1 MAVGGR
7 RRVPVLVGAVVLAVL
22 AVAASLAVGN
32 LGIPIGDVWR
42 ALASPDDSASSL
54 IVQSQ
59 RIPRTV
65 LGVAAGAAL
74 AVAGVL
80 MQSLTRNPLADPRI
94 MGVSSGAS
102 LGVVVAIT
110 LFGVETLPGYVWFGI
125 LGAFATGM
133 LVYTLAARTRSG
145 SSPVTLALVGAALD
159 ASFGAIV
166 VAVLTLDAQTF
177 EQYRFWVIGSLAG
190 RPADVTFTVLPFIL
204 AGLVLAVIS
213 ARGLDV
219 LALGEDVAAG
229 LGNRIAVTRFTAAA
243 GSVLLTGAAV
253 AAAGPIGFVGLAVP
267 HFARALV
274 GSDHRWLLAVSVPL
288 GIAFLLGADVV
299 GRVILLPDEVRA
311 GVITA
316 VLGAPILLFLVRRP
330 RLVTA

>member
-1 MAVGGR
+1 MGGR
-7 RRVPVLVGAVVLAVL
+7 RRSLVLVGAGVLAIL
-22 AVAASLAVGN
+22 AVFASLAVGN
-32 LGIPIGDVWR
+32 LGIPLGEVWR
-42 ALASPDDSASSL
+42 ALVSPDDSASSL
-54 IVQSQ
+54 IVQTQ

-80 MQSLTRNPLADPRI
+80 MQSLTRNPLAEPRI

-102 LGVVVAIT
+102 LGVVIAIFV
-110 LFGVETLPGYVWFGI
+110 FGVETLPGYVWFGI
-125 LGAFATGM
+125 LGALAAGL
-133 LVYTLAARTRSG
+133 LVYGLAARTRSG

-159 ASFGAIV
+159 ASFGAV
-166 VAVLTLDAQTF
+166 VIAVLTLDAQTF
-177 EQYRFWVIGSLAG
+177 EQYRYWVIGSLTG
-190 RPADVTFTVLPFIL
+190 RPADVSFTVLPFIVVGLLL
-204 AGLVLAVIS
+204 AMIS
-213 ARGLDV
+213 ARGLDA
-219 LALGEDVAAG
+219 LALGEDVAVG
-229 LGNRIAVTRFTAAA
+229 LGNRVAITRYSAAA

-288 GIAFLLGADVV
+288 GVVFLLGADVI
-299 GRVILLPDEVRA
+299 GRVILLPDEIRA

-316 VLGAPILLFLVRRP
+316 VLGAPFLLFLVRRP